1 MDLMHVLG
9 GVWPTTG
16 LGKKLCSV
24 TPLSIPTALGEIRRK
39 YAAAEEQGS
48 QTTDPTTQQGMP
60 ETQDTKD

>member
-9 GVWPTTG
+9 GVWATTD
-16 LGKKLCSV
+16 LGKKMCSV

-39 YAAAEEQGS
+39 DAAAEEQGS
-48 QTTDPTTQQGMP
+48 QTSHPTTQQGMP